1 MSLKNVAT
9 EDCEWE
15 FNLGTGTVTITE
27 GTSKKV
33 KWDGKKALMGKVKL
47 IISNYSGQG
56 IALGSGSGTLDGTAK
71 KLKIEGKKAVLEGD
85 ESATIRVTGMN
96 KSPPP
101 PVKAVYVKVKVKKA
115 GQTKVKAE

>member
-33 KWDGKKALMGKVKL
+33 KWDGKKALMGTIKL
-47 IISNYSGQG
+47 TISNYSGQG

-71 KLKIEGKKAVLEGD
+71 KLKIEGKKAVLEED
-85 ESATIRVTGMN
+85 ESATIQVTGMN
-96 KSPPP
+96 QSPPP
-101 PVKAVYVKVKVKKA
+101 PVKAVPVKVKVKKA